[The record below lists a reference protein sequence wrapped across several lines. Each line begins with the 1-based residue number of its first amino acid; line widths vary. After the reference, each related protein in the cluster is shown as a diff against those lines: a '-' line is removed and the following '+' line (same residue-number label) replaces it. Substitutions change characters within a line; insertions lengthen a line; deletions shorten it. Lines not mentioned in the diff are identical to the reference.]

1 MKKILLSAAL
11 MAACTAVSAQKLT
24 YVPYTEN
31 ALLTGCTVSSNGRY
45 VAGPDTE
52 GRAFIYDAQEKKYKE
67 FFSKHLGNE
76 EYGSSANADI
86 RAVTND
92 GVGYGYVDE
101 KAAKFDYA
109 TGEFTYLL
117 PESVEDMSLSQYVAP
132 DGSFNCGA
140 TYDASY
146 AQNAY
151 IQIGDEI
158 TYLPTPTD
166 EWLGYESNG
175 FSARG
180 ASADGSVIFGSVIDN
195 FATYPLVAWVR
206 NSDGKTYSFVQLS
219 KRFFDGTDDLEGAQ
233 PNDMFEGYA
242 ISENGK
248 WIAVNYHKKADSRG
262 DDTGIVIGRYNV
274 ETDQLDTLRCPDGSV
289 DVYYYASSISND
301 GTIVGNVEDQLSG
314 GRQAFIC
321 KGGETEAKYLRDA
334 YPTVTELAAMDGN
347 QFNSATAITPDGRY
361 IQGFGYVDFNEES
374 LCYATW
380 LLDTESDPTAVE
392 GVATE
397 NAPSKVVA
405 SYSLDGK
412 RISRPTLSKSIVLDR
427 LANGKVRKSVK

>member
-11 MAACTAVSAQKLT
+11 LVACTAVSAQKLT
-24 YVPYTEN
+24 YVPWTEN
-31 ALLTGCTVSSNGRY
+31 ALLTGATVSSNGRY

-52 GRAFIYDAQEKKYKE
+52 GRAFIYDAQEKQYKT
-67 FFSKHLGNE
+67 FFSEHLGNE
-76 EYGSSANADI
+76 EYGSTANADI

-117 PESVEDMSLSQYVAP
+117 PESVEDMSISQYVAP

-146 AQNAY
+146 AQKAY

-180 ASADGSVIFGSVIDN
+180 ASADGSVIFGSVIDK

-219 KRFFDGTDDLEGAQ
+219 KRFFDGSDEMDGVQ

-248 WIAVNYHKKADSRG
+248 WIAVNYHKKTTSRS
-262 DDTGIVIGRYNV
+262 DDTGVLVYRYNV
-274 ETDQLDTLRCPDGSV
+274 ETDQVDTLVCPDVSV
-289 DVYYYASSISND
+289 DTYYYASSISNE
-301 GTIVGNVEDQLSG
+301 GTIVGYVEDQLSH
-314 GRQAFIC
+314 GRKAFIC
-321 KGGETEAKYLRDA
+321 KAGEKEAKYLSDV
-334 YPTVTELAAMDGN
+334 YPTVTELKDMDLKDLN
-347 QFNSATAITPDGRY
+347 AATAITPDGRY
-361 IQGFGYVDFNEES
+361 IQGFGYVDFDEEK

-380 LLDTESDPTAVE
+380 LLDTEQDETSVE
-392 GVATE
+392 GVETE
-397 NAPSKVVA
+397 NAPAKVVA

-412 RISRPTLSKSIVLDR
+412 RINRQSASKSVVLDK
-427 LANGKVRKSVK
+427 LSNGKVRKSVK

>member
-1 MKKILLSAAL
+1 MKKMLLSAAL
-11 MAACTAVSAQKLT
+11 LAACTAVSAQKLT
-24 YVPYTEN
+24 YVPWTEN
-31 ALLTGCTVSSNGRY
+31 ALLTGATVSSNGRY

-52 GRAFIYDAQEKKYKE
+52 GRAFIYDAQENKYKE

-117 PESVEDMSLSQYVAP
+117 PESVEDMSLCQYVAP

-146 AQNAY
+146 AQKAY
-151 IQIGDEI
+151 VQINGELK
-158 TYLPTPTD
+158 YLPTPTD

-180 ASADGSVIFGSVIDN
+180 ASADGSVILGSVIDN
-195 FATYPLVAWVR
+195 FATYPLVVWVR
-206 NSDGKTYSFVQLS
+206 NRDGETYSVVQLS
-219 KRFFDGTDDLEGAQ
+219 KRFFDGSYEMDGVQ
-233 PNDMFEGYA
+233 PYDMFEGYA

-248 WIAVNYHKKADSRG
+248 WIAVNYHKKADGRA

-274 ETDQLDTLRCPDGSV
+274 ETDQLDTISCPDASV
-289 DVYYYASSISND
+289 DAYYYASSISNE
-301 GTIVGNVEDQLSG
+301 GTIVGDIENQLTY

-321 KGGETEAKYLRDA
+321 KAGETKAKKLSEV
-334 YPTVTELAAMDGN
+334 YPTVTELATMDGYEL
-347 QFNSATAITPDGRY
+347 NSATAITPDGRY
-361 IQGFGYVDFNEES
+361 IQGFGYVDFNEEQ

-380 LLDTESDPTAVE
+380 LLDTEQDETGVE
-392 GVATE
+392 SVATE

-405 SYSLDGK
+405 SYDLDGK
-412 RISRPTLSKSIVLDR
+412 RVNSQSVSKRIVLDK